1 MLLSLGYL
9 ETAHKKDKD
18 MITDVILKEKQT
30 DQNLNGFSFEEV
42 GDDHLFTGL
51 ETPMKKDAFKI
62 SDHKKKEKIASLFRE
77 IMDVMG
83 LDLTDDSLQGTPE
96 RVAKMYIDEI
106 FSGLNPANKPKAA
119 LFDNKYKYNQML
131 VEKNITFYS
140 NCEHHFVPII
150 GKAHVAYI
158 SSGKVIGLSKLN
170 RIVQYYA
177 KRPQVQERLTNQIAE
192 ELKGVLGTEDVAVI
206 IDAKHLCVSS
216 RGVKDDTSSTVTSYF
231 GGKFNTQEKIVE
243 LTKFKGIGIWTASIF
258 VMSSDIFSDVF
269 AYGDATLNKVIKN
282 VYGIED
288 DCFDRDLEGI
298 LSKWSPHK
306 TLVCNVIWHYNDN
319 VLTQTRNRI

>member
-1 MLLSLGYL
+1 MKQQETMLSTHFNGNKIDKLSHD
-9 ETAHKKDKD
+9 E
-18 MITDVILKEKQT
+18 I
-30 DQNLNGFSFEEV
+30 
-42 GDDHLFTGL
+42 GDDHISTGL
-51 ETPMKKDAFKI
+51 DTPMKKDAFVLN
-62 SDHKKKEKIASLFRE
+62 DAEKKEKISDLFSQ

-83 LDLTDDSLQGTPE
+83 LDLTDDSLKGTPN
-96 RVAKMYIDEI
+96 RVAKMYIEEI
-106 FSGLNPANKPKAA
+106 FSGLNPKNKPKIA

-192 ELKGVLGTEDVAVI
+192 ELKAVLQTEDVAVI

-216 RGVKDDTSSTVTSYF
+216 RGVKDDTSATVTTYY
-231 GGKFNTQEKIVE
+231 GGAFNNASKIVE
-243 LTKFKGIGIWTASIF
+243 LQNYING
-258 VMSSDIFSDVF
+258 
-269 AYGDATLNKVIKN
+269 
-282 VYGIED
+282 
-288 DCFDRDLEGI
+288 
-298 LSKWSPHK
+298 
-306 TLVCNVIWHYNDN
+306 
-319 VLTQTRNRI
+319 